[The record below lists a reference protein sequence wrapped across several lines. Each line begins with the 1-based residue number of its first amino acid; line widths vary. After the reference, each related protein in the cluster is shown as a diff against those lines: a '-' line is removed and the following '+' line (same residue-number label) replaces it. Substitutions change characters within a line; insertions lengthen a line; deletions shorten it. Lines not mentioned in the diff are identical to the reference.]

1 MLDAGY
7 YARLG
12 LGSVFEKVMNG
23 ERLSIEDGR
32 KLFACEDINALGALA
47 HHARTCM
54 HGDSAYY
61 VLNRHVNYTNVC
73 VNACLFCAYQK
84 EQDEQEGAF
93 RLSIDDIVA
102 KLDPQDG
109 LPYDEVHIVGGC
121 HPKLPLSFFEEA
133 ISRIKETYPG
143 IVVKAF
149 TAVEIAHFA
158 ELENCTTQEVLERLK
173 AAGLEAMPGGGAEI
187 FAPEVREKICP
198 RKATG
203 EEWLNVAREAHK
215 LGITSNCTML
225 FGHLESIDDRL
236 DHLDKLRRLQ
246 DETNGFSCFI
256 PLPFLTENSMLEL
269 PEERKGKHTGLD
281 KLRTIAVSRL
291 MLDNIPH
298 IKAYWVMLGVKLAQA
313 ALHYGADDLDGT
325 IVEEKIGHDAGA
337 QSDQAMTIPQ
347 LEEMI
352 SRSGFNPV
360 RRNSFFKPV
369 TDKQEA

>member
-1 MLDAGY
+1 MLDADH

-12 LGSVFEKVMNG
+12 LGSIFEKVMNG
-23 ERLSIEDGR
+23 DRLSVEDGK
-32 KLFACEDINALGALA
+32 KLFDCEDITAIGALA
-47 HHARTCM
+47 HHARTRL
-54 HGDSAYY
+54 HGDTTYY

-73 VNACLFCAYQK
+73 VNACLFCAFQK
-84 EQDEQEGAF
+84 ETDEQTGAF
-93 RLSIDDIVA
+93 SLNEDEIIA

-121 HPKLPLSFFEEA
+121 HPKLPLSFFENA
-133 ISRIKETYPG
+133 IRRIKQTYPD
-143 IVVKAF
+143 IIVKAF

-158 ELENCTTQEVLERLK
+158 ELEDISTKEVLERLK

-187 FAPEVREKICP
+187 FAPEIRKQICP

-203 EEWLNVAREAHK
+203 EEWLNVAREAHQM
-215 LGITSNCTML
+215 GITSNCTML
-225 FGHLESIDDRL
+225 FGHLESVEDRL

-246 DETNGFSCFI
+246 DETNGFTCFI

-281 KLRTIAVSRL
+281 KLKTIAICRL

-298 IKAYWVMLGVKLAQA
+298 IKSYWVMLGLKLAQA
-313 ALHYGADDLDGT
+313 ALYYGADDLDGT

-347 LEEMI
+347 LVEMI
-352 SRSGFNPV
+352 ERSGFKAV
-360 RRNSFFKPV
+360 RRNSFFQPV
-369 TDKQEA
+369 EGE